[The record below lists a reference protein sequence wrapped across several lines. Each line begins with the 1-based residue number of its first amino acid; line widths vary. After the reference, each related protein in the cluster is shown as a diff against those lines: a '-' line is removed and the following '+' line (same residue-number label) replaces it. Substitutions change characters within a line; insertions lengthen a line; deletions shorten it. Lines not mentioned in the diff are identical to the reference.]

1 MPSIDGFVIPVPTA
15 RKPHKQQFID
25 HAQQIDVLFI
35 ELGATRI
42 VELGAQA

>member
-15 RKPHKQQFID
+15 HKQQFID